1 MSYKSEIS
9 VHINDYGYSLEF
21 SAEDE
26 DRNPIPLHYLSGVN
40 GLCFEV
46 ISGLN
51 HPMWNTCHSGY
62 FTINSISGG
71 LFEFQVPSGWFNQI
85 GVYEGKVH
93 VSISG
98 GIYFTLND
106 LRISVVGRS

>member
-9 VHINDYGYSLEF
+9 VHIDNYGYSLEF

-26 DRNPIPLHYLSGVN
+26 EENPIPLNFLMGVS

-51 HPMWNTCHSGY
+51 YLMWNTCHSGY
-62 FTINSISGG
+62 FTINSFSGG
-71 LFEFQVPSGWFNQI
+71 LFEFVVPSGWFDQV
-85 GVYEGKVH
+85 GVYEGKIHVH
-93 VSISG
+93 TSG
-98 GIYFTLND
+98 GIYFTLDD